1 MKMICLSLKI
11 LNLSRRFNFPFP
23 ICVGLKTFLV
33 DLLQSPVH
41 AFFQKKNRNVD
52 GTIMYASLDHTKV
65 GFLRVKFDLYLV
77 EEGKQHMFL
86 PVLERIV
93 SFLGNDQ
100 RLSPNMRKMCVPS
113 SLWLES
119 HPRWMQIQEVLGKTS
134 KPDESKSKQS
144 VRNYAEVMSSKRGAS
159 RDLNAQKIKM
169 NKSSFWVRKKKKNT
183 EVMGMSF
190 NDFCGVLG
198 CLLHCPWMEVRPALE
213 EYFQSK
219 IVLNPFMDHKAFG
232 EIRRQLL

>member
-1 MKMICLSLKI
+1 MKYIFIVFGMKMICLSLKI

-41 AFFQKKNRNVD
+41 SFFQKKNRNVD

-100 RLSPNMRKMCVPS
+100 RLSKYEENVC
-113 SLWLES
+113 
-119 HPRWMQIQEVLGKTS
+119 
-134 KPDESKSKQS
+134 SKQF
-144 VRNYAEVMSSKRGAS
+144 VAGESSKVDANTRGVGE
-159 RDLNAQKIKM
+159 DIKA
-169 NKSSFWVRKKKKNT
+169 R
-183 EVMGMSF
+183 
-190 NDFCGVLG
+190 
-198 CLLHCPWMEVRPALE
+198 
-213 EYFQSK
+213 
-219 IVLNPFMDHKAFG
+219 
-232 EIRRQLL
+232 